1 MADPTIKLGSRGAA
15 VKKAQRALID
25 RGYNPGT
32 ADGIFGAQTRRAVRS
47 YQTDRKDDDHLPLD
61 VDGIVGPRTWRRLA
75 PPLTKRGAEGEL
87 VKLLQEHL
95 NWFAGVIGDPI
106 DVDGDFGAETETAV
120 KAFQEFWGSL
130 DVDGIVGR
138 LTWTALWS

>member
-15 VKKAQRALID
+15 VKKSQRALTD
-25 RGYNPGT
+25 RGYNPGA

-47 YQTDRKDDDHLPLD
+47 YQTDRKDDDYLPLG
-61 VDGIVGPRTWRRLA
+61 VDGIVGPNTWRRLA

-95 NWFAGVIGDPI
+95 NWYEGVIGGPI
-106 DVDGDFGAETETAV
+106 DVDGDFGSATETAV
-120 KAFQEFWGSL
+120 KEFQAFWGSL